1 MAESSYTRTNTAAL
15 LVILALSAS
24 TMVWLFWHFPVITA
38 VATVAI
44 LSALG
49 VSARLARSV
58 ETETESDMTDLRHEE
73 QNG

>member
-1 MAESSYTRTNTAAL
+1 
-15 LVILALSAS
+15 
-24 TMVWLFWHFPVITA
+24 
-38 VATVAI
+38 VAI